1 MIRIQLDRIHLE
13 LLLLAGLFATFS
25 GVVFP
30 PIRQNGMN
38 MTPLV
43 AFCGVVIVGIGV
55 LVHRRIFTDSTDT
68 RSQRRATIWFA
79 IIGAIVGAAV
89 SSVVGTSRLLIAA
102 IGGGLMF
109 SAIGTQFNIVIKSR
123 DEAARDAVE
132 TILDEQNVFVTP
144 EHRRS
149 DATNDGANEKAR
161 ETDEQTETETSAG
174 NGSAED
180 ANDTTETETD
190 NGSAT
195 EEQVDDAIEQIDV
208 SASSDWKQSAP
219 DDNIPIP
226 VIRSIESSDYSDE

>member
-30 PIRQNGMN
+30 PIRRSGMN

-55 LVHRRIFTDSTDT
+55 LVHRRIFTDSADT
-68 RSQRRATIWFA
+68 RSRRRATIWFA
-79 IIGAIVGAAV
+79 VLGAITGAAI
-89 SSVVGTSRLLIAA
+89 SSVIGTSRLLIAA

-109 SAIGTQFNIVIKSR
+109 SAIGTQFSIGIKSR

-149 DATNDGANEKAR
+149 DANR
-161 ETDEQTETETSAG
+161 
-174 NGSAED
+174 
-180 ANDTTETETD
+180 
-190 NGSAT
+190 
-195 EEQVDDAIEQIDV
+195 
-208 SASSDWKQSAP
+208 
-219 DDNIPIP
+219 
-226 VIRSIESSDYSDE
+226 